1 MGSHGPIFSE
11 TRLTISSAPLF
22 PAVKY
27 ELKKYD
33 LAPVTKSPFV
43 GFGPEVDEAWDY
55 IANDSMYS
63 LMLGF
68 RGVC

>member
-1 MGSHGPIFSE
+1 MGNRYPVFSE
-11 TRLTISSAPLF
+11 LRLMASSAPLF

-33 LAPVTKSPFV
+33 LAPVTKSPYV

-55 IANDSMYS
+55 IANDSMYF
-63 LMLGF
+63 LVLGF

>member
-1 MGSHGPIFSE
+1 MA
-11 TRLTISSAPLF
+11 SSAPLF

-33 LAPVTKSPFV
+33 LAPVTKSPYV

-55 IANDSMYS
+55 IANDSVYS
-63 LMLGF
+63 LVF
-68 RGVC
+68 EPS